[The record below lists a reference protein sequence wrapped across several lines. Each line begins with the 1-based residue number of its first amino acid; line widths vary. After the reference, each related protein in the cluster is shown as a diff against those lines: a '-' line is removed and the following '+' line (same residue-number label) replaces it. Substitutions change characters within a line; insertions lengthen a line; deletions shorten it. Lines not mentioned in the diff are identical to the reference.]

1 LKKLKILNLYNVF
14 RKLVKVDNVP
24 FVVQKML
31 IVSQFLITLYGI
43 EIPNFN
49 FGNQVAMNRV
59 VKLSYF

>member
-1 LKKLKILNLYNVF
+1 M
-14 RKLVKVDNVP
+14 KVDNVP